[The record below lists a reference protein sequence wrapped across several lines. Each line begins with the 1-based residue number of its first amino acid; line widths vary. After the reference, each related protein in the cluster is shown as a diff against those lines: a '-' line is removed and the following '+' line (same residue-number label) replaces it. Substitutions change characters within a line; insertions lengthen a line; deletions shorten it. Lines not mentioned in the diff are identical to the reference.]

1 MIPTLILS
9 DIIRHKKCPKRF
21 ILKMIQ
27 VLVKNS
33 VITIYINSFNQN
45 IEKGGLSHLFRAV
58 IAALPPQLV

>member
-1 MIPTLILS
+1 
-9 DIIRHKKCPKRF
+9 
-21 ILKMIQ
+21 MIQ